1 MCIEHPPWITDAC
14 DYILFL
20 CSLMLVYIM
29 QRVQKDRVCRMDK
42 AWIRRT
48 RRIAYILAAGSSFI
62 DAMNDMSPVSNL
74 LLLICTAF
82 LLIITMVAQNGRLKN
97 GYTFYRNTVPGNSP
111 LTKEIYA
118 MRQKDSVNH
127 R

>member
-1 MCIEHPPWITDAC
+1 MCIEQHPWITDAC

-20 CSLMLVYIM
+20 CSLMLVFIM

-42 AWIRRT
+42 SWIRKM

-62 DAMNDMSPVSNL
+62 AAMNDISPVSNL
-74 LLLICTAF
+74 LLLICTAV
-82 LLIITMVAQNGRLKN
+82 LLIITMIAQNGRLKN
-97 GYTFYRNTVPGNSP
+97 GHIFYGNNVPGNSP

>member
-20 CSLMLVYIM
+20 CSLMLVFIM
-29 QRVQKDRVCRMDK
+29 QRVQKERVCRMDK

-62 DAMNDMSPVSNL
+62 AAMNDMSPVSNL
-74 LLLICTAF
+74 LLLICTA
-82 LLIITMVAQNGRLKN
+82 LLLTITMIAQNGRLKN
-97 GYTFYRNTVPGNSP
+97 GHISNRATVPGNAP

-118 MRQKDSVNH
+118 MRQKESVH
-127 R
+127 RR

>member
-1 MCIEHPPWITDAC
+1 MCSEHPWMTDTC

-20 CSLMLVYIM
+20 CSFLLVVIM
-29 QRVQKDRVCRMDK
+29 QRVQKDRVCRMDP

-48 RRIAYILAAGSSFI
+48 RRIAYILEAGAAFI
-62 DAMNDMSPVSNL
+62 AAMNDMSPASIL
-74 LLLICTAF
+74 LLLICTA
-82 LLIITMVAQNGRLKN
+82 LLLTITMIAQNGRPN
-97 GYTFYRNTVPGNSP
+97 GHIAYRTIVPGNAP

-118 MRQKDSVNH
+118 MRQKEPVDH